1 MFPRR
6 QRGFLVM
13 AAIFLIVVV
22 GAYIGFLAT
31 QSNVQQVT
39 SIDDLQSARA
49 YQAARAG
56 LEWGAYQITRPVSP
70 SCVASTPITFPAST
84 TLAPFTAKVT
94 CVASGSLTEGAT
106 PTIVYRITSN
116 ACNSPPCPTSGT
128 PSAIYVEREVS
139 VSIAR

>member
-39 SIDDLQSARA
+39 SVDDLQSARA

-56 LEWGAYQITRPVSP
+56 LEWGAYQLIGSS
-70 SCVASTPITFPAST
+70 SCTASTNLTFPAST

-94 CVASGSLTEGAT
+94 CTPSGSLTEGAAT
-106 PTIVYRITSN
+106 VVVYRVTSN
-116 ACNSPPCPTSGT
+116 ACNSPPCPNAATTS
-128 PSAIYVEREVS
+128 SVYVEREVS